1 MGKIPRPR
9 TNTPISYNPDVQF
22 APTIRHIRPPDLIP
36 YVNPDLQRHG
46 ASEVWSDFTRH
57 CFFKAFA
64 WQLLTKRPHL
74 LHVEMSD
81 RRKRSP
87 QKKSNSSGNGN
98 GNGGVSFSSSPPETK
113 GNFMVGQVRI
123 LKRGEGLVGD
133 TVKKIGEKVERVE
146 SESVFGKQPETT
158 PKKFNIADFYAGSA
172 CDSSPPPS
180 SLPVPGFFKKKTIL
194 VENNDYA
201 TCDLRRLLRLD
212 LS

>member
-1 MGKIPRPR
+1 MGAVEVLRPQDALQKQFDYR
-9 TNTPISYNPDVQF
+9 DSGFVNSAMKSKRNFSSNP
-22 APTIRHIRPPDLIP
+22 
-36 YVNPDLQRHG
+36 NPSPSPNPKPGRG
-46 ASEVWSDFTRH
+46 FV
-57 CFFKAFA
+57 K
-64 WQLLTKRPHL
+64 
-74 LHVEMSD
+74 SD

>member
-1 MGKIPRPR
+1 MGSVEVLRPQDALQKQFDYR
-9 TNTPISYNPDVQF
+9 DSGFVNSVMNSKRNFSSYPNP
-22 APTIRHIRPPDLIP
+22 
-36 YVNPDLQRHG
+36 NPNPKPGRGFGKL
-46 ASEVWSDFTRH
+46 
-57 CFFKAFA
+57 
-64 WQLLTKRPHL
+64 
-74 LHVEMSD
+74 D

-87 QKKSNSSGNGN
+87 QKKGNSSGSGN
-98 GNGGVSFSSSPPETK
+98 GNGGVSFSSSPPETR
-113 GNFMVGQVRI
+113 GDFMVGQVRI
-123 LKRGEGLVGD
+123 LKRGEGLGE
-133 TVKKIGEKVERVE
+133 TAPLKKIGEKVEPKGCVERVE
-146 SESVFGKQPETT
+146 SKTT

>member
-1 MGKIPRPR
+1 MAVATGAVRINANIAIGLSMLSTMSDMKKLPSCHLPPSAD
-9 TNTPISYNPDVQF
+9 TATPSNIRRGLSPSSYL
-22 APTIRHIRPPDLIP
+22 A
-36 YVNPDLQRHG
+36 
-46 ASEVWSDFTRH
+46 
-57 CFFKAFA
+57 K
-64 WQLLTKRPHL
+64 
-74 LHVEMSD
+74 SD

-98 GNGGVSFSSSPPETK
+98 GGVSFSSLTPETK

-123 LKRGEGLVGD
+123 LKRGEGLGD
-133 TVKKIGEKVERVE
+133 TAPLKKIGEKVERVE

-158 PKKFNIADFYAGSA
+158 PKKKFNIADFYAGSA

>member
-1 MGKIPRPR
+1 MGAVEVLRPQ
-9 TNTPISYNPDVQF
+9 DALQKQF
-22 APTIRHIRPPDLIP
+22 DYRDSGF
-36 YVNPDLQRHG
+36 VN
-46 ASEVWSDFTRH
+46 
-57 CFFKAFA
+57 
-64 WQLLTKRPHL
+64 
-74 LHVEMSD
+74 
-81 RRKRSP
+81 SP
-87 QKKSNSSGNGN
+87 MN
-98 GNGGVSFSSSPPETK
+98 FSSSPPETK

-133 TVKKIGEKVERVE
+133 TAPLKKIGEKVERVE

-158 PKKFNIADFYAGSA
+158 PKKKFNIADFYAGSA